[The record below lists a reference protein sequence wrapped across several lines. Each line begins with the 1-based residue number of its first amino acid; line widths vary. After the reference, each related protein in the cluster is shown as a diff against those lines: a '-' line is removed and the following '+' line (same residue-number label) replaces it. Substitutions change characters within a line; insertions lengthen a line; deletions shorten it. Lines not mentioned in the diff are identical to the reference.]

1 VRRTVYNDEHKAFGE
16 AVAAFL
22 ASEVTPYQSEWEEAG
37 VVPRKLYTALAR
49 LGVAGIQVPEEYGGG
64 GETSFLFNCVVT
76 EQVAY
81 ARATLGSLRVHTDV
95 VMPYILAYGSAE
107 QRQRW
112 LPGMASAELMSS
124 IAMTE
129 PGTGSDLAGMA
140 TSARRSADGSW
151 VLSGSKT
158 FITGGSQSDLV
169 VVVARTSKSDNR
181 RDGLSLLVVEEGMPG
196 FQRGRRLKKLGLLAQ
211 DTAELFFDDV
221 PVPAANLLGEE
232 GRAFDYLGGNLA
244 QERLSIA
251 VNSQAQAVAAL
262 AVTADYVRDRKVFGN
277 ALSSFQNTKFVLA
290 ECQSHV
296 AAGQAM
302 VDQAMT
308 SHERGELTP
317 AEAAT
322 VKLFCSEMQG
332 RVVDACLQLHGGYGY
347 IRDYDISRLYADARV
362 SRIYGGTSEVMK
374 SIIAKSMGL

>member
-1 VRRTVYNDEHKAFGE
+1 VQRTVYNADHKAFGE
-16 AVAAFL
+16 TVAAFL
-22 ASEVTPYQSEWEEAG
+22 ASEVTPCQSAWEEAG
-37 VVPRKLYTALAR
+37 LVPRKLYSALAQ
-49 LGVAGIQVPEEYGGG
+49 LGVAGIQVPAEYGGG

-95 VMPYILAYGSAE
+95 VMPYILAFGTQE

-112 LPGMASAELMSS
+112 LPGMASADLMSA

-140 TSARRSADGSW
+140 TSARRADDGW
-151 VLSGSKT
+151 VLNGSKT
-158 FITGGSQSDLV
+158 FITGGSQADLV

-181 RDGLSLLVVEEGMPG
+181 RDGLSLLVMEEGMPG
-196 FQRGRRLKKLGLLAQ
+196 FTRGRRLKKLGLLAQ
-211 DTAELFFDDV
+211 DTAELFFADV
-221 PVPAANLLGEE
+221 AVPAADLLGEE
-232 GRAFDYLGGNLA
+232 GRAFDYLVGNLA

-251 VNSQAQAVAAL
+251 VSSQAQAVAAL
-262 AVTADYVRDRKVFGN
+262 AVTVDYVKDRAVFGQ

-296 AAGQAM
+296 VAGQAV
-302 VDQAMT
+302 VDQAMA
-308 SHERGELTP
+308 SHERGKLTP
-317 AEAAT
+317 AEAAA

-347 IRDYDISRLYADARV
+347 VRDYDISRLYADARV